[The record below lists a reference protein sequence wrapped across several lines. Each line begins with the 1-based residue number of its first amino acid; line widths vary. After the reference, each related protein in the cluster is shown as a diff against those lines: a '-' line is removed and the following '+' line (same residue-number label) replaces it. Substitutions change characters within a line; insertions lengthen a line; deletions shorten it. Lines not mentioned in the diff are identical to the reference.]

1 MMMVYTCCNMPVCLD
16 TWSCILARIAVRS
29 VEASSAATAADVKPV
44 TGSPPAPD
52 RIIGCSPAPATES
65 IPLRQVDGMTA
76 YYIFITCIWK
86 YK

>member
-16 TWSCILARIAVRS
+16 TWSCILARIAVSS

-44 TGSPPAPD
+44 TSSPPAPD
-52 RIIGCSPAPATES
+52 RIIGCSPDPATES
-65 IPLRQVDGMTA
+65 IPLRKVDGMRV
-76 YYIFITCIWK
+76 YYISITYIRK